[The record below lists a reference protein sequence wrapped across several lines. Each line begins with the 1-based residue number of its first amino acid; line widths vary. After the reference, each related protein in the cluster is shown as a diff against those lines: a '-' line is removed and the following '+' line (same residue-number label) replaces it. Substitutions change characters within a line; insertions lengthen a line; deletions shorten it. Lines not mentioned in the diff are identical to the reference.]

1 MTRTRA
7 LFAALLCAS
16 GCLAAQTTPPEG
28 DCHVG
33 LYALADHSLVDIGQ
47 SVGSS
52 LRWRRLDGR
61 TGAFATEGPEAGLS
75 QLGWTGQPDGHRITL
90 ADCATN
96 EIGWDGQ
103 RGQRVPLELKETR
116 FDSAGT
122 SLAGRLVLP
131 AGHGPVPIVV
141 LLHGSERDA
150 ATSFNA
156 LQRLF
161 PASGI
166 GAFVYD
172 KRGTGRSQG
181 RYTQDYELL
190 ARDAV
195 AAMHEARRLAGAR
208 AGRIGY
214 QGPSQ
219 GGWVAPLAA
228 KLEPVD
234 FVMVSFGLAVSVLE
248 EDRSAVLLNLEAKGH
263 GAQSK
268 AEALEMADACAAL
281 LMRPTP
287 EVFDRFDAVRARY
300 RNKPW
305 FADMHG
311 NFSFM
316 LLGLKKDDLAAFAR
330 QVDFEVPFHYDPM
343 AAIAAL
349 RTPQLWVLAQDDV
362 DAPSAETARRLAL
375 LRMAGHPIATAMF
388 PATEHGIYEY
398 ATQPDGQRL
407 STRQPEGYLRLM
419 VDFAR
424 GQPLKPPYGTAALAT
439 PFH

>member
-1 MTRTRA
+1 MRA
-7 LFAALLCAS
+7 LFITLLCS
-16 GCLAAQTTPPEG
+16 STGLAAAATPPEA
-28 DCHVG
+28 DCRVG
-33 LYALADHSLVDIGQ
+33 LYALPDRSLLDIGQ
-47 SVGSS
+47 SAGST
-52 LRWRRLDGR
+52 LRWRSVDGR
-61 TGAFATEGPEAGLS
+61 TGVFATEGQETGLS
-75 QLGWTGQPDGHRITL
+75 TLGWTGKPDGHRITSL
-90 ADCATN
+90 DCASG
-96 EIGWDGQ
+96 ELSFDGK
-103 RGQRVPLELKETR
+103 RGQRVSLQTQETR
-116 FDSAGT
+116 FGSAGVN
-122 SLAGRLVLP
+122 LAGRLVLP
-131 AGHGPVPIVV
+131 PGRDPVPIVV
-141 LLHGSERDA
+141 LLHGAERDSA
-150 ATSFNA
+150 LTFNS

-161 PASGI
+161 PASGV

-172 KRGTGRSQG
+172 KRGTGQSEG

-228 KLEPVD
+228 KIESVD

-263 GAQSK
+263 GAQAK

-287 EVFDRFDAVRARY
+287 EVFERFDAVRARH
-300 RNKPW
+300 RGKPW

-316 LLGLKKDDLAAFAR
+316 LLPLKRDDLAAFAR
-330 QVDFEVPFHYDPM
+330 LVDFETPSHYDPM
-343 AAIAAL
+343 ATIAAL
-349 RTPQLWVLAQDDV
+349 RVPQLWVLAQDDV

-375 LRMAGHPIATAMF
+375 LRMTGHPIATAMF
-388 PATEHGIYEY
+388 PATDHGIYEY
-398 ATQPDGQRL
+398 ETQPNGERL

-419 VDFAR
+419 VDFAK
-424 GQPLKPPYGTAALAT
+424 GQPLNPPYGTAMLAT
-439 PFH
+439 PFR